1 MRKAVKII
9 LILSGALLLI
19 NAAILF
25 VTTNFNLG
33 ILVEAGLGAVIF
45 CYGIFLDKLK
55 GKKIIH
61 AVVCT
66 GLAVI
71 TGFCTFLYAYGNID
85 NVDYTEK
92 TVIVLGCG
100 LSGDRVSNTLA
111 KRLDEAV
118 YYQEKNP
125 DAVIIV
131 SGGQGPQEEVSEAF
145 AMKNYLLEKG
155 IDESRIIMEDK
166 STSTITNLA
175 FSHEIM
181 KEKKLPD
188 DSVVVVSNSYHLYRA
203 VSYAKAEGL
212 KATHLG
218 ADIRLSGFVSSY
230 LREILAVAK
239 MWVFD

>member
-1 MRKAVKII
+1 MRKAVKFI
-9 LILSGALLLI
+9 LILLGALLLI

-25 VTTNFNLG
+25 ITTNFNLG
-33 ILVEAGLGAVIF
+33 ILVEAVLGAVIV
-45 CYGIFLDKLK
+45 CYGMFLDKLK

-61 AVVCT
+61 AVFCT
-66 GLAVI
+66 VLALI

-100 LSGDRVSNTLA
+100 LSGDKVSNTLA
-111 KRLDEAV
+111 RRLDEAV
-118 YYQEKNP
+118 FYHEKNP

-145 AMKNYLLEKG
+145 AMKNYLMEKG
-155 IDESRIIMEDK
+155 IAESRIIMEDK

-175 FSHEIM
+175 FSHDIM
-181 KEKKLPD
+181 KEKNLPD
-188 DSVVVVSNSYHLYRA
+188 DSVVVVSNSYHIYRA
-203 VSYAKAEGL
+203 VSYARAEGL
-212 KATHLG
+212 KPTHLG
-218 ADIRLSGFVSSY
+218 ADIRFGGLVSSC
-230 LREILAVAK
+230 LRETLAVAK